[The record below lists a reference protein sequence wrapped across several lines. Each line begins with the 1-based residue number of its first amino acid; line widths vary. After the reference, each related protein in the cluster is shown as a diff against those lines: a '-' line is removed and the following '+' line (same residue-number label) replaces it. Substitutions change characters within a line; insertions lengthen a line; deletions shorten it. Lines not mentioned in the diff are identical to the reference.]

1 VLEIEKVKSVPYAPI
16 SHPFVERLTGTIR
29 REHLDHVLFWN
40 AADLARKLNDF
51 RAYYNAYRVHR
62 SLDGVTPALRAGA
75 PSATAA
81 KLGSY
86 AWKMHCRSLFQT
98 PIPG

>member
-1 VLEIEKVKSVPYAPI
+1 MLEIEKVKSVPYAPI
-16 SHPFVERLTGTIR
+16 SHPFVERLIGTIR
-29 REHLDHVLFWN
+29 RECLDHVFFWH
-40 AADLARKLNDF
+40 ALDLTRKLVEF
-51 RAYYNAYRVHR
+51 QTYYNAYRVHR

-81 KLGSY
+81 KRGSY

>member
-1 VLEIEKVKSVPYAPI
+1 V
-16 SHPFVERLTGTIR
+16 F
-29 REHLDHVLFWN
+29 FWN
-40 AADLARKLNDF
+40 EVDLGRKLNDF

-81 KLGSY
+81 KLGYY
-86 AWKMHCRSLFQT
+86 AWKTHCRGLFQT